1 MMTTNEN
8 DVNQIS
14 LDVIKREQV
23 PIEENFGKSYNAQ
36 LETKSCLSNCITD
49 LDNFDKKISQPLQ
62 TYTPN
67 VYIEIIFLIFAKVF
81 NTLNIILYLVFL
93 FLYSIFIKKN
103 PYIFIIVF
111 IHVIIGALITLII
124 KKMIGRERPS
134 LTVKRYFY
142 KVRTKELLNSM
153 PSGDCLQSANF
164 AMMMILYFGSSS
176 RFFSIIFIPMSMI
189 GRVFYSCHYWFDC
202 LIGAFL
208 GIINSF
214 GCYFLINKFNLN
226 NF

>member
-36 LETKSCLSNCITD
+36 LETKSCLSSCITD

-176 RFFSIIFIPMSMI
+176 RFFSIVFIPMSMI

>member
-1 MMTTNEN
+1 MMTTTEN
-8 DVNQIS
+8 DPSPVS
-14 LDVIKREQV
+14 LDVVKQEQV
-23 PIEENFGKSYNAQ
+23 PVEENFGKAYNTQ
-36 LETKSCLSNCITD
+36 LETKSCLSNCIND

-67 VYIEIIFLIFAKVF
+67 LYIEIIFLIFAKIF
-81 NTLNIILYLVFL
+81 NTLNIILYLL
-93 FLYSIFIKKN
+93 FLLFYSVFIKKN
-103 PYIFIIVF
+103 PYLFIIVF
-111 IHVIIGALITLII
+111 IHVIVGVLITIII

-164 AMMMILYFGSSS
+164 AMMIILYFRNNS
-176 RFFSIIFIPMSMI
+176 RFLSILFIPISML

-202 LIGAFL
+202 FIGAFL
-208 GIINSF
+208 GIINSY

>member
-1 MMTTNEN
+1 MTTNEN

>member
-14 LDVIKREQV
+14 LDVVKREQV
-23 PIEENFGKSYNAQ
+23 PIEENFGKPYNPQ
-36 LETKSCLSNCITD
+36 LETKSCLSSCITD

-164 AMMMILYFGSSS
+164 AMMIILYFGSSP
-176 RFFSIIFIPMSMI
+176 RFFSILFIPMSMI